1 MHDTAQTSDANLLAE
16 YVRGG
21 DESAFAALVTLHER
35 MVIGTAWRR
44 TGDAE
49 LARDIAQEVFATLAR
64 KAAWLTGRS
73 TIAGWLYTTTVHVA
87 SRARQSET
95 ARRLREQRYSA
106 GAYSGSNDRPWQL
119 LEDALRELPSADREA
134 VVLHFLEDRSYE
146 DMARTLGL
154 SEIAIRKRVSRALK
168 TLGVRLRRRGFASTA
183 ASLLTGAVAAQ
194 VTVPATVS
202 AQAALAVATSGGGS
216 SVLIAISTIMSHTTI
231 KLAAAAIL
239 VLAAPIAWQSQ
250 ANSEKRAEL
259 AAIQARNTTV
269 ASTFS
274 ELRANDNAA
283 LQRVLDTTTAQLRDA
298 QSNRQKAESEL
309 AALRQKADQLQ
320 QEVLVSFGKSE
331 DIARQVAAKIG
342 PLVKL
347 EAIKKELKKNPNDP
361 RLSEL
366 ARELAQNTTDLMML
380 SAQIAMLEDDPVQ
393 YARFKSVLYGELLGL
408 DVATR
413 SRLEAILLP
422 AFEKLR
428 RDGLT
433 LRNRPQDQDQAE
445 DWARRRDEAEQLIWQ
460 QVERMP
466 PPAAISHPLISKDD
480 LDLALQFTSWRA
492 LDNMLPKLGK
502 ENPMPLRANP
512 PTLPPSSKQP

>member
-1 MHDTAQTSDANLLAE
+1 MHDTAYTSDGNLLAD

-21 DESAFAALVTLHER
+21 DERAFAALVTLHQR
-35 MVIGTAWRR
+35 MVIGTAWRC

-49 LARDIAQEVFATLAR
+49 LARDVAQEVFAMLAR

-73 TIAGWLYTTTVHVA
+73 TIAGWLYTTTVHLA

-95 ARRLREQRYSA
+95 ARRLREQRFAA
-106 GAYSGSNDRPWQL
+106 GADPVTNNQPWQL

-146 DMARTLGL
+146 DMAKALGL
-154 SEIAIRKRVSRALK
+154 SEVAARKRVSRALEK
-168 TLGVRLRRRGFASTA
+168 LGVRLRRRGFASTA

-259 AAIQARNTTV
+259 AAIHARNNSV
-269 ASTFS
+269 ASTTS
-274 ELRANDNAA
+274 KSRPNDKTA
-283 LQRVLDTTTAQLRDA
+283 LQRVLDTTMAQLRDA
-298 QSNRQKAESEL
+298 QTNRQKDEVEL
-309 AALRQKADQLQ
+309 ATLRQKADQLQ

-331 DIARQVAAKIG
+331 DIARQVAGKIG

-361 RLSEL
+361 QLAEL
-366 ARELAQNTTDLMML
+366 AKELAQNTTDLMML
-380 SAQIAMLEDDPVQ
+380 SSQIAMLEDDPVQ

-408 DVATR
+408 DAATR
-413 SRLEAILLP
+413 SRLEAIFLP

-433 LRNRPQDQDQAE
+433 IRNRPRDQAE
-445 DWARRRDEAEQLIWQ
+445 EWARRRDEAEQLIWR
-460 QVERMP
+460 QVESLP
-466 PPAAISHPLISKDD
+466 PPAEISHPLISKDD
-480 LDLALQFTSWRA
+480 MDLAIQFTSWKV
-492 LDNMLPKLGK
+492 LSSMLPNLG
-502 ENPMPLRANP
+502 EGNPMPLRAKP
-512 PTLPPSSKQP
+512 PTSRPNPEQP